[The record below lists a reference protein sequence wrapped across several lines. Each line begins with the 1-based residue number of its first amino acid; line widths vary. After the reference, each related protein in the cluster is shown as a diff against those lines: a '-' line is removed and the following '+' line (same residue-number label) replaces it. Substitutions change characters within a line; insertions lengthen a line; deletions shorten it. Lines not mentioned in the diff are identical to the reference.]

1 MGKITGLMMIV
12 LAVLSVLLMIGQP
25 LLFGEWKWWFP
36 PVASSHGG
44 DIDAQFNRTLWVV
57 GIAFTLAQIALGY
70 IVIKYARRGDERA
83 TYSHGSNKLEA
94 TWTIGTAIVF
104 IIIAILGQ
112 LVWSQLQLT
121 AAAAGATKIEV
132 IAKQFEWRFHYPGPD
147 GLFGET
153 SPEYV
158 NDGAENYAG
167 INPEDANGRDD
178 SQVPV
183 IIVPVGRPVE
193 LTLRSRDV
201 IHSFFVP
208 QMRIKQDVV
217 PGMAIKIHFT
227 ATEPGRFEIPCVE
240 LCGLLHYNMKGTM
253 LVVPQADYDRLT
265 SMGGSDFSTEANN
278 IAASLQ

>member
-1 MGKITGLMMIV
+1 MGKITGLMMIA

-36 PVASSHGG
+36 PLASQHGG

-57 GIAFTLAQIALGY
+57 GIAFTLAQVALGY
-70 IVIKYARRGDERA
+70 IVIKYGRRGEERA

-94 TWTIGTAIVF
+94 IWTIGTAVVF
-104 IIIAILGQ
+104 IVIAIFGQ
-112 LVWSQLQLT
+112 LVWSQLHLT
-121 AAAAGATKIEV
+121 VAADNATRIEV

-147 GLFGET
+147 GQFGKT
-153 SPEYV
+153 SPEFV

-167 INPEDANGRDD
+167 IDPDDAAGKDD

-183 IIVPVGRPVE
+183 IIIPVDRPVE

-208 QMRIKQDVV
+208 QMRFKQDVV
-217 PGMAIKIHFT
+217 PGMGIKVHFT
-227 ATEPGRFEIPCVE
+227 ATQTGRYEIPCVE

-253 LVVPQADYDRLT
+253 LVVPGADYDRLAGL
-265 SMGGSDFSTEANN
+265 GGSEFNAEANK
-278 IAASLQ
+278 IAASFQ